1 MNKFLVF
8 GLLVMLVVVAGCA
21 KNVADQAADK
31 TVPTTSVG
39 SGTAGDAALLDAT
52 GAESLD
58 TDLSS
63 DDVDKQLAGINLEEV
78 KDINF

>member
-31 TVPTTSVG
+31 TAPTTSVG
-39 SGTAGDAALLDAT
+39 SGTAGDAALLDTT